1 MMTAQQYRDRAKE
14 ARVMAEAIGNPKSR
28 RLWLETAQAFEK
40 LAGDLPAEDAL
51 QVERVEQKK

>member
-1 MMTAQQYRDRAKE
+1 
-14 ARVMAEAIGNPKSR
+14 MAEAIGNPKSR